1 MALEFVTLA
10 EAKAHL
16 RVTHDMDDADI
27 RLKLR
32 AASGAIK
39 NYMGEFSVYEPD
51 RNADDDPLLDSN
63 WEPVVAG
70 ETTGTK
76 VVRWEVRAAT
86 LIMIQGGAGIARS
99 GRWATCRPRSRPWST
114 RSAIRR
120 SHEPGRQI
128 APRRQYRDGDQYPG
142 RGHGRQYHHL
152 GGQAPQRA
160 GVH

>member
-1 MALEFVTLA
+1 MALEFVSLA

-76 VVRWEVRAAT
+76 EVRWEVRAAT
-86 LIMIQGGAGIARS
+86 LILMQKLYDQ
-99 GRWATCRPRSRPWST
+99 
-114 RSAIRR
+114 
-120 SHEPGRQI
+120 EYQFDPGHLPPEVT
-128 APRRQYRDGDQYPG
+128 ALVYPLRDPA
-142 RGHGRQYHHL
+142 L
-152 GGQAPQRA
+152 A
-160 GVH
+160 